1 MGAKGDALAKQ
12 FEAKAQEV
20 TGAIEKL
27 SDADWKKMTAAE
39 KWSVGVVAH
48 HIASAH
54 ESIAGLVK
62 TVADGKPGPN
72 IPMDTIHAMN
82 AKHAQDFAGC
92 TKAETLAL
100 HKRGAAAAA
109 ATVRGIPDEGFARSG
124 NILVGMPPMTAEQLV
139 TGLLCGHPNDHLAS
153 IKATVGH

>member
-12 FEAKAQEV
+12 FESKAHEIRGV
-20 TGAIEKL
+20 IETL
-27 SDADWKKMTAAE
+27 NDVDWKRVTSAE

-48 HIASAH
+48 HIATSH
-54 ESIAGLVK
+54 EMIAGLVK
-62 TVADGKPGPN
+62 TIADGKPGPN

-92 TKAETLAL
+92 TKADTLDL
-100 HKRGAAAAA
+100 HRKGAAAAA
-109 ATVRGIPDEGFARSG
+109 AIVRGIPDEGFARSG
-124 NILVGMPPMTAEQLV
+124 NVLVGMPPMTAEQLA